1 EYRSLFGLASLR
13 FQGDQHLFDIAFW
26 CNVKGVSAR
35 QQLLL
40 CQHEEGFSRDVTN
53 IGHWGTGDVELIVRN
68 EHDLD
73 KAKLLIEKAWQ
84 E

>member
-1 EYRSLFGLASLR
+1 MPGTDCAPGTILPMLP
-13 FQGDQHLFDIAFW
+13 
-26 CNVKGVSAR
+26 
-35 QQLLL
+35 
-40 CQHEEGFSRDVTN
+40 SRDVTN

-84 E
+84 EN